1 MTNATARRKEALNSN
16 PANLRDLDDAALAAR
31 VATSNDSAAWTEML
45 RRFEPVIR
53 HQLGRSLSAAHSLL
67 SSDSLDDAMQEFW
80 LAVLKKDRAWLRR
93 FEPERGHKL
102 ASWLG
107 LLAWD
112 VGCKQVRTL
121 RRQAKGQ
128 PDLDMPEEDMSPEE
142 MAIAIELHLERKANK
157 RAARKRR

>member
-1 MTNATARRKEALNSN
+1 MTTATAREEAPKS
-16 PANLRDLDDAALAAR
+16 ADLRSLDDGSLAYRAAL
-31 VATSNDSAAWTEML
+31 SNDRAAWAEML

-80 LAVLKKDRAWLRR
+80 LAVLKKDRAWLLR

-107 LLAWD
+107 LMAWD
-112 VGCKQVRTL
+112 VGSKHVRKL
-121 RRQAKGQ
+121 RRLAKGL
-128 PDLDMPEEDMSPEE
+128 PDLEAPEEDMSPEE
-142 MAIAIELHLERKANK
+142 QAIAIELYLERKANRK
-157 RAARKRR
+157 AARARR